1 VFRGVDLAK
10 KKAAKPKRE
19 LTKRQLSRW
28 QQQRRRQR
36 IIFGSGILIIVAVL
50 GVFGA
55 GVYNRWY
62 IPEYKPLRE
71 TVIEVNGIKFDM
83 DYYIKM
89 LKYYAGTSTQ
99 YIQFMAD
106 YVITIIE
113 QNELIRQESMELGI
127 SVSEEEVD
135 KALKSYNP
143 PLSKDYRD
151 VARTQLLVSRLRDE
165 YFDKQVPVSAEQR
178 HIFAMFLESESQVN
192 EVKARL
198 EGGEDFSKL
207 AGELSLDSTSKTKEG
222 DLGWH
227 PRGVLPLLLGTSVL
241 DEPAFSIEAGTL
253 SQPIYDETKTKM
265 VGYWLIEV
273 EFVDEDAKIAQTKV
287 MLLGSEQE
295 ASEVRARLEAGED
308 FATLAKELSQHAD
321 SKDKGGEFEV
331 SQGTMSSA
339 FDEFAFS
346 ADVGVLSQPI
356 RDDTVS
362 TEGGYWLLKV
372 AEIDSNRQI
381 DEDDRTLLK
390 ADALN
395 KWVQALMDDPKNEV
409 KSYLDDEKKQWAIIH
424 AVGS

>member
-1 VFRGVDLAK
+1 LAK

-28 QQQRRRQR
+28 QQQRKRQR

-50 GVFGA
+50 CVFGV

-71 TVIEVNGIKFDM
+71 TVIEVNETKFDM

-99 YIQFMAD
+99 YMQFMAD
-106 YVITIIE
+106 YVITVIE
-113 QNELIRQESMELGI
+113 QSELIRQEAVELGI

-135 KALKSYNP
+135 KALKSYDP

-151 VARTQLLVSRLRDE
+151 VVRTQLLVSRLRDE

-192 EVKARL
+192 EVKAKL
-198 EGGEDFSKL
+198 EAGEDFSKL
-207 AGELSLDSTSKTKEG
+207 ATELSLDSNTKIEEG
-222 DLGWH
+222 DLGWR
-227 PRGVLPLLLGTSVL
+227 PKGVLPLILGTSL
-241 DEPAFSIEAGTL
+241 LEEPAFSSEAGAL
-253 SQPIYDETKTKM
+253 SEPIYDETKSKM
-265 VGYWLIEV
+265 VGYWLIRV
-273 EFVDEDAKIAQTKV
+273 EFIDEDAKIVQVKV
-287 MLLGSEQE
+287 MLLS
-295 ASEVRARLEAGED
+295 R
-308 FATLAKELSQHAD
+308 
-321 SKDKGGEFEV
+321 SKDNGGDLEV
-331 SQGTMSSA
+331 SQGTMSSV

-362 TEGGYWLLKV
+362 TTGGYWLLKV

-395 KWVQALMDDPKNEV
+395 KWVQALMDDPENEV
-409 KSYLDDEKKQWAIIH
+409 KSYLDDEKKEWAIIH